1 MSIIGNPYVK
11 SHGLGGSGNREGLRE
26 YEVVYIVKSDAT
38 DGAFT
43 VGNANGLPS
52 RGAHYRVPLTIDASV
67 TPATAT
73 YHDTEVDAGAILT
86 SIVPVNTDRT
96 QAGHKIWEVTC
107 SYSSKGPGGNLA
119 NEEASPLL
127 RLVKRTWGSANYIH
141 YPHKDLGNPGIAAKD
156 FVNTAGYP
164 YDAVPVEETVVTL
177 TLIKPEAAFNPFASY
192 NPDSGQYVPAAALG
206 YNTDGTARLFNIAV
220 AKAFQNSVN
229 MYTFYGEA
237 AGTVRC
243 VNIRGDEAFED
254 GIEYIN
260 TTYEFHFRRPD
271 VDGEELNTWQLQLMD
286 KGPYYFTAPGIDG
299 GTKTPHTLDG
309 VPTTDDIKLDGATG
323 QKLADGAAAQYNL
336 FQTRKVTNFNLLGV

>member
-177 TLIKPEAAFNPFASY
+177 TLVKPQAAFNPYASY
-192 NPDSGQYVPAAALG
+192 ESETSFVPAADLG
-206 YNTDGTARLFNIAV
+206 TNPDGTAKLFNIAV
-220 AKAFQNSVN
+220 AKTFQNSVN
-229 MYTFYGEA
+229 MHPFYGEA
-237 AGTVRC
+237 AGTVLLK
-243 VNIRGDEAFED
+243 NIRGDEAFEN

-260 TTYEFHFRRPD
+260 ITYEFHFRSPD
-271 VDGEELNTWQLQLMD
+271 VAGEELNTWQLQLMD
-286 KGPYYFTAPGIDG
+286 KGPYYLDG
-299 GTKTPHTLDG
+299 GVTKTAHTLNG
-309 VPTTDDIKLDGATG
+309 TETTDDIKLNGTNGDKLDDG
-323 QKLADGAAAQYNL
+323 DDAAYNL
-336 FQTRKVTNFNLLGV
+336 FQTRKVMDFRLLGVL